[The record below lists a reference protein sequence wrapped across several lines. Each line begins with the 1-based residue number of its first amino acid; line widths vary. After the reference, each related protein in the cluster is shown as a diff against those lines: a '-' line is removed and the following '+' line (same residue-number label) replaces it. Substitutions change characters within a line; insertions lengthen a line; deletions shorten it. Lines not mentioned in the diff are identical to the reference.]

1 MIRNPRL
8 ALALAFPVV
17 CLAGLTAYKQVRV
30 MAGTTIVIPI
40 AGFDP
45 RDLLSGHYLTYRLDM
60 GEGGASICDPGW
72 EAQGERPD
80 AVSVCVAAQDGRML
94 FARRIQ
100 LHELAPSGSLPGC
113 AVVLRGRCERGR
125 FAAGI
130 ERFYVPEERAAA
142 LDRAVRSG
150 KGAVVVAIDRT
161 GAAAVK
167 DLLIDGKPWREVGK
181 EPPPAP

>member
-8 ALALAFPVV
+8 ALALAFPIV
-17 CLAGLTAYKQVRV
+17 CLTGLTAYKQVRV
-30 MAGTTIVIPI
+30 MAGTSIVIPI

-60 GEGGASICDPGW
+60 GEGSASICDPGW
-72 EAQGERPD
+72 EAQGEGPD
-80 AVSVCVAAQDGRML
+80 PAFVCVAAEGGRML
-94 FARRIQ
+94 FARRVQ
-100 LHELAPSGSLPGC
+100 LHQPPTSGTLPGC

-125 FAAGI
+125 FTAGI
-130 ERFYVPEERAAA
+130 ERFYVSEERAAA

-167 DLLIDGKPWREVGK
+167 DLLIDGKPWREVVK
-181 EPPPAP
+181 EPPAP

>member
-8 ALALAFPVV
+8 ALALAVPVV

-30 MAGTTIVIPI
+30 MVGTSIVIPI
-40 AGFDP
+40 VGFDP
-45 RDLLSGHYLTYRLDM
+45 RDLLSGHYLTFRLDL
-60 GEGGASICDPGW
+60 GSAIC
-72 EAQGERPD
+72 ERPG
-80 AVSVCVAAQDGRML
+80 Q
-94 FARRIQ
+94 
-100 LHELAPSGSLPGC
+100 ETPSGEALACLEGRAGAMTSAQRLEPVQFSPPAPTPGC
-113 AVVLRGRCERGR
+113 AAVLRGRCEHGR

-142 LDRAVRSG
+142 LDRAVRSE

-167 DLLIDGKPWREVGK
+167 DLLIDGKPWREVVK
-181 EPPPAP
+181 EPPAP

>member
-8 ALALAFPVV
+8 ALALAFPIL

-30 MAGTTIVIPI
+30 MVGTSIVIPV

-45 RDLLSGHYLTYRLDM
+45 RDLLSGHYLTYRLDL
-60 GEGGASICDPGW
+60 GEGGGAVCDPGW

-80 AVSVCVAAQDGRML
+80 AVFVCVVAEDGRML

-100 LHELAPSGSLPGC
+100 LHELPPSGTLPGC
-113 AVVLRGRCERGR
+113 TVVLRGRCEHGR
-125 FAAGI
+125 FLAGI

-150 KGAVVVAIDRT
+150 KGAVVVAVDRS

-167 DLLIDGKPWREVGK
+167 DLLIDGRPWREAVK
-181 EPPPAP
+181 ERPAP